1 MPSITTLTQDHG
13 MARQTAD
20 KALKVLADEELVRR
34 WPSLG
39 FFVV

>member
-34 WPSLG
+34 WPGLG